1 MIDEKINKTLKEL
14 ELGLQDVESAR
25 KQVERTVSSF
35 SNLNTSTLEYV
46 SKLGIITTKI
56 KELVDSVGKDYDQK
70 VKAFE
75 KDKDTV
81 IKASNAATE
90 KLSNATEE
98 FKDSLFEIQTKLKY
112 SIILNVVSLLAIAAI
127 IFLLMR

>member
-90 KLSNATEE
+90 KLSNATEK